1 MSRNLFLLKLF
12 YLKYRKDVIYL
23 LCLHNIKVIP
33 LLLIN
38 QFLNYKKN
46 HKMKIKNITQ
56 CFFAVVLA
64 LAVGCKNESKTDV
77 VVAPQQ
83 GTANFTRFISVG
95 NSLTAGFADNGLYLA
110 GQLSSFPSIIAA
122 QMKLAGGGEFTQPL
136 FSVAQKNGSGY
147 VRYGGLTAAGTPN
160 LIPVTTEL
168 GIRGQ
173 VTIAGIPVTL
183 YTKSTGDVNNYGVPG
198 IKLRDVKF
206 APYGNFNGYFERLL
220 TGNAGTNN
228 TTYLDFVTAKDFTFF
243 SNWLG
248 NNDVLSFATSGGTG
262 DALTPKADF
271 NSLYSEVLDKLTAK
285 GAKGIVATI
294 PDVSAA
300 PYFNTVTVAAV
311 LAGVNAVRPANIPA
325 FTTMFIATNANARA
339 ATTEDLIIL
348 PFPASTLMGALNSN
362 GLPYGL
368 HPGNPVDSRFVLDK
382 DEVALVKDFTT
393 SYNNSIK
400 TLANAKGL
408 AIFDANE
415 YLNTLKGAGR
425 VIDGITLNTSYISGK
440 VFSLDGVH
448 LTAMGYAVVAN
459 EMMTQIN
466 LKYGSTLPRVNLG
479 NYTFLKFN

>member
-1 MSRNLFLLKLF
+1 MA
-12 YLKYRKDVIYL
+12 
-23 LCLHNIKVIP
+23 
-33 LLLIN
+33 
-38 QFLNYKKN
+38 Q
-46 HKMKIKNITQ
+46 
-56 CFFAVVLA
+56 
-64 LAVGCKNESKTDV
+64 
-77 VVAPQQ
+77 
-83 GTANFTRFISVG
+83 
-95 NSLTAGFADNGLYLA
+95 
-110 GQLSSFPSIIAA
+110 
-122 QMKLAGGGEFTQPL
+122 QMKFAGGGEFTQPL

-147 VRYGGLTAAGTPN
+147 VRYGGLSSTGTPN

-173 VTIAGIPVTL
+173 TTIAGIPVTL
-183 YTKSTGDVNNYGVPG
+183 YTKFTGDVNNYGVPG

-220 TGNAGTNN
+220 PGNAGTNN

-271 NSLYSEVLDKLTAK
+271 NSLYSEVLDKLTVK

-425 VIDGITLNTSYISGK
+425 VIDGIPLNTSYISGK

>member
-1 MSRNLFLLKLF
+1 
-12 YLKYRKDVIYL
+12 
-23 LCLHNIKVIP
+23 
-33 LLLIN
+33 
-38 QFLNYKKN
+38 
-46 HKMKIKNITQ
+46 MKIKNITQ

-83 GTANFTRFISVG
+83 GTANFTRFISIG

-110 GQLSSFPSIIAA
+110 GQLSSFPSIMAQ

-147 VRYGGLTAAGTPN
+147 VRYGGLSSTGTPN

-173 VTIAGIPVTL
+173 TTIAGIPVTL
-183 YTKSTGDVNNYGVPG
+183 YTKFTGDVNNYGVPG

-220 TGNAGTNN
+220 PGNAGTNN

-294 PDVSAA
+294 PDVAAA

-311 LAGVNAVRPANIPA
+311 LAAVKAQNSLVQALYIS
-325 FTTMFIATNANARA
+325 TTAGPRIATA
-339 ATTEDLIIL
+339 EDLIIL
-348 PFPASTLMGALNSN
+348 PFPASSLMGQPTGPGAPF
-362 GLPYGL
+362 PYGV
-368 HPGNPVDSRFVLDK
+368 HPNNPIESRFVLDK
-382 DEVALVKDFTT
+382 DEVALVRDFTSSFNT
-393 SYNNSIK
+393 SIK

-408 AIFDANE
+408 AIFDAFE
-415 YLNTLKGAGR
+415 YLNSLKGTGR
-425 VIDGITLNTSYISGK
+425 VIDGVTLNTSYIQGK

-448 LTAMGYAVVAN
+448 LTPMGYAVVAN

>member
-1 MSRNLFLLKLF
+1 
-12 YLKYRKDVIYL
+12 LKYRKDVIYL

-311 LAGVNAVRPANIPA
+311 LAAVKAQSPQVQAL
-325 FTTMFIATNANARA
+325 FIATSTGARA
-339 ATTEDLIIL
+339 ATNDDLIIL
-348 PFPASTLMGALNSN
+348 PFPTSLIGGA
-362 GLPYGL
+362 GFYGL
-368 HPGNPVDSRFVLDK
+368 TPLNPIESRFVLDK

-393 SYNNSIK
+393 SYNTSIK

-415 YLNTLKGAGR
+415 YLNTLKGTGR
-425 VIDGITLNTSYISGK
+425 VIDGVTLNTSYIQGK

-448 LTAMGYAVVAN
+448 LTPMGNAVVAN

-466 LKYGSTLPRVNLG
+466 LKYGSTLPKVNLG
-479 NYTFLKFN
+479 NYTFLRFN